1 MTLTDAE
8 ARRDIREKVGD
19 TLFVDAGAGSG
30 KTTEL
35 VERLVTSVLIDGV
48 PLADTA
54 VLTFTEKAGAEL
66 RDRLRAELEKRYR
79 LAADDLRPIVRTALD
94 DLDGA
99 AIGTLH
105 SFAQRILAAFPIQA
119 GMPPL
124 VEVLDE
130 VGSSVAFDR
139 RWSVM
144 WRELLDDDALA
155 EPLLLA
161 LANGIKP
168 DHLRSL
174 ARAFGSDWDLIDS
187 RVLSEAEAPFLAP
200 DAGPLIRLAESVGEL
215 HAICTKPSDR
225 LAASVDMIASFA
237 DRMRIA
243 TAPAERFAL
252 AAAVNRSGDP
262 SRVGRGRIGAAGNW
276 RGQIDH
282 VRAQVV
288 EFCAAAEQLG
298 RDLADALL
306 RPIARAIAVRV
317 RADAKQRVASGELE
331 FHDLLVASRDLLR
344 HSSEAREALQH
355 TYQRIL
361 LDEFQD
367 TDPIQIELAVRIVGG
382 AMAEAE
388 DWHEIAVPEGSLF
401 VVGDPKQSIYRFR
414 RASIETYLDA
424 GKYLGRHVSLTT
436 NFRTISPVLDWVN
449 RVFDRIIVE
458 DEGKQPGYEALAPH
472 RDDVVSHIG
481 PAVTV
486 LGADPHEKGTKVD
499 VLRAAEAA
507 GAAAVITTALAE
519 GWTVQDRDTKQWRP
533 VRAGD
538 IAILLPARTSLRF
551 LEVALDEAGVPYR
564 TESSSLVYQA
574 DEIRALM
581 AVARAIAD
589 PSDELA
595 CVQALRTTLF
605 ACGDDD
611 LFRYWQG
618 GGRFAVNMSV
628 HDDLVGTPAG
638 AAMDYLNGLFRR
650 SRWLSPA
657 ELLSKLAIDRRVL
670 EVASAVEPSSRARD
684 QWARVRFVIDQARA
698 WSDVQHGGLREY
710 VVWAS
715 HQAQDAARVA
725 EALLPESDLDVVRVM
740 TVHAAKGLEFGMVV
754 LSGMTSQPKNETG
767 VRLLWQKGGYAV
779 KIGGSVETNDFADA
793 APIDEQMDDAERRR
807 LLYVAATR
815 ARDHLVVSLH
825 RAEGGVATAA
835 KLFVDAGAMDVP
847 GVVRFEGAGEV
858 MPSIRPPEPTT
869 EGLEYDEWR
878 ERIDGARARSKAPSA
893 RTASGL
899 EGTEPEV
906 QWDLTAAGN
915 PAQAERIAGDAK
927 GVRDAEL
934 PPWLKGRYGNLI
946 GRAVH
951 GALQV
956 ANGDAARVGAAVASQ
971 ALAEGIPDLEDTVAS
986 YVRSALATPLVI
998 TAFERQH
1005 WSEMY
1010 VGAVEHDG
1018 LVIEGFIDLVFRD
1031 MSGGLVILDF
1041 KTDTVPDAEAL
1052 AERATYYAPQL
1063 KAYARALEAATGEAA
1078 EAWLVFLGSGGREGN
1093 TVQVVGVTVTPASSS
1108 APTPYSTPAQLS
1120 VFRFRIDDPD
1130 PEVVLY
1136 GCVAASEAEAA
1147 LATRGAGFREFV
1159 LFDQFPLAPDET
1171 MEAASN
1177 RIRANPLLG
1186 PQWLRIG
1193 DVIAIATQRLRTGR
1207 FWQMDTYAAAFGHD
1221 PYRSPFVQT
1230 MLEADGSL
1238 HVEVGGVTVEDL
1250 QPMRSR
1256 LLEMLGWIDLSADEE
1271 ADPQLVRQLPLPHRT
1286 FEPGWNAA
1294 MVAEAVLQTL
1304 VLGFGLTESDFF
1316 SFGEQPDPPYRDI
1329 AGLEVVRDGPMFR
1342 IAPDRRN
1349 VKDGHA

>member
-1 MTLTDAE
+1 MTLADAE

-35 VERLVTSVLIDGV
+35 VERVVTSVLVDGV
-48 PLADTA
+48 SLADTA
-54 VLTFTEKAGAEL
+54 VVTFTEKAGAEL
-66 RDRLRAELEKRYR
+66 RDRLRAEFEKRYR
-79 LAADDLRPIVRTALD
+79 LATEDSRPGIRTALD

-105 SFAQRILAAFPIQA
+105 SFAQRILTAFPIQA

-139 RWSVM
+139 RWSAI
-144 WRELLDDDALA
+144 WRELLADDALA

-161 LANGIKP
+161 LANGIRP

-187 RVLSEAEAPFLAP
+187 HVLSEADAPFVTP
-200 DAGPLIRLAESVGEL
+200 DTDPLIRIARSVAELRG
-215 HAICTKPSDR
+215 ICTKPDA
-225 LAASVDMIASFA
+225 LAASIDKVAIFA
-237 DRMRIA
+237 ERMRVA

-262 SRVGRGRIGAAGNW
+262 SRVGRGKIGAAVNW
-276 RGQIDH
+276 GGQIER
-282 VRAQVV
+282 VRVQVV

-298 RDLADALL
+298 KDLADVLL
-306 RPIARAIAVRV
+306 RPIARAIAIRV
-317 RADAKQRVASGELE
+317 RADAKRRVASGELE

-344 HSSEAREALQH
+344 HSREARAALQQ
-355 TYQRIL
+355 TYRRIL

-367 TDPIQIELAVRIVGG
+367 TDPIQIELAVRIAGG
-382 AMAEAE
+382 ADAEAE
-388 DWHEIAVPEGSLF
+388 DWHEIAVPAGSLF

-424 GKYLGRHVSLTT
+424 GTHLGRHVSLTT
-436 NFRTISPVLDWVN
+436 NFRTVSPVLEWVN
-449 RVFDRIIVE
+449 DVFNRILVE
-458 DEGKQPGYEALAPH
+458 DRGKQPRYEALDPH
-472 RDDVVSHIG
+472 RHVDVSYVG
-481 PAVTV
+481 AAVTV
-486 LGADPHEKGTKVD
+486 LGAEPHEKGTRVD
-499 VLRAAEAA
+499 ALRSAEAA
-507 GAAAVITTALAE
+507 DVASVITTAVAE
-519 GWTVQDRDTKQWRP
+519 EWTVLDRDTQLWRP

-538 IAILLPARTSLRF
+538 IAVLLPARTSLQF
-551 LEVALDEAGVPYR
+551 LEAALDDAGIPYR

-611 LFRYWQG
+611 LFRFRQA
-618 GGRFAVNMSV
+618 GGRFAVNVPV
-628 HDDLVGTPAG
+628 HDDLAATPAG
-638 AAMDYLNGLFRR
+638 NAMHYLNGLFRR

-657 ELLSKLAIDRRVL
+657 EMLTQLAIDRRVL
-670 EVASAVEPSSRARD
+670 EVASVVEPSSRARD
-684 QWARVRFVIDQARA
+684 QWARVRFIIDQARA

-725 EALLPESDLDVVRVM
+725 EALLPETDLDVVRVM

-754 LSGMTSQPKNETG
+754 LSGMTSQPKNQTG
-767 VRLLWQKGGYAV
+767 VRLLWQKRGYAV

-793 APIDEQMDDAERRR
+793 APLDEQMDDAERRR

-825 RAEGGVATAA
+825 RAGGGVRTAA
-835 KLFVDAGAMDVP
+835 KLFVEAGAVEVA
-847 GVVRFEGAGEV
+847 GVMQFEGSGEV
-858 MPSIRPPEPTT
+858 MPWARTPTLT
-869 EGLEYDEWR
+869 TAGLEYDDWR
-878 ERIDGARARSKAPSA
+878 AQVDGARARSKAPSA
-893 RTASGL
+893 RSASGL

-906 QWDLTAAGN
+906 QWDLESAAGD
-915 PAQAERIAGDAK
+915 AADSERIAGEAK
-927 GVRDAEL
+927 GVRDIEL

-956 ANGDAARVGAAVASQ
+956 ANGDAARVEDAAASQ
-971 ALAEGIPDLEDTVAS
+971 ALAEGIPDLEDIVAS
-986 YVRSALATPLVI
+986 YVRSALATPVVAS
-998 TAFERQH
+998 AFERQH

-1018 LVIEGFIDLVFRD
+1018 IVLEGFIDLVFREE
-1031 MSGGLVILDF
+1031 SGGLVILDY
-1041 KTDTVPDAEAL
+1041 KTDTVPDAETL
-1052 AERATYYAPQL
+1052 SERATYYAPQL
-1063 KAYARALEAATGEAA
+1063 KAYARALEAATGEVAQ
-1078 EAWLVFLGSGGREGN
+1078 AWLVFLDSSGREGN
-1093 TVQVVGVTVTPASSS
+1093 TVQVVSASLVSAASAFNAPILESS
-1108 APTPYSTPAQLS
+1108 PAQLS

-1147 LATRGAGFREFV
+1147 LVTQEAGFRDFV
-1159 LFDQFPLAPDET
+1159 LFDQTPLAPDET
-1171 MEAASN
+1171 MGAASD
-1177 RIRANPLLG
+1177 RIRANPILG
-1186 PQWLRIG
+1186 PQWLRIV
-1193 DVIAIATQRLRTGR
+1193 DVIAVAAQRLRTGS
-1207 FWQMDTYAAAFGHD
+1207 FWRMDTYAAAFGHD

-1238 HVEVGGVTVEDL
+1238 HVEVGGVTVQDL
-1250 QPMRSR
+1250 QPMRSS
-1256 LLEMLGWIDLSADEE
+1256 LLEMLGWIDLIADDET
-1271 ADPQLVRQLPLPHRT
+1271 DPGLVRQLPLPHRT

-1294 MVAEAVLQTL
+1294 TVAEAVLQTL
-1304 VLGFGLTESDFF
+1304 VLGYGLTESDFF
-1316 SFGEQPDPPYRDI
+1316 SFGEHSDPPYRDI
-1329 AGLEVVRDGPMFR
+1329 PGLDVVGDGPIFR
-1342 IAPDRRN
+1342 IAPDAH
-1349 VKDGHA
+1349 G